1 MPMIKVGT
9 SSYGDTVSP
18 VYMMQGNATRDAEYK
33 PVNGKDHAVVGIAA
47 SEDSNGKTVFVSLN
61 GWRGHYRDVMAI
73 QKGDSILAF
82 GRLKVREWE
91 GRKYYDLDA
100 DFVVKSGVMSLD
112 APPVD
117 LPDDLPEFTPAAEG
131 VTVSGPGFADLED
144 DGELPFD

>member
-61 GWRGHYRDVMAI
+61 GWRGHCRDVMAI

-82 GRLKVREWE
+82 GRLKVREWNNQ
-91 GRKYYDLDA
+91 KYYDLDA
-100 DFVVKSGVMSLD
+100 DFVVKSGVMNLD

-117 LPDDLPEFTPAAEG
+117 LPDDLPAFTPAAEG
-131 VTVSGPGFADLED
+131 VTVSGPGFAELED